1 MASSFDIIDINNLDK
16 INAIYDS
23 SLFPTT
29 DENGKLKTIRG
40 DQLFKVTTSAA
51 NFTKTNGFAGNYNL
65 KRINNLIFGVII
77 INTDASTT
85 ISAWTKTTLF
95 GAGTIPSNVR
105 PKNNV
110 SFVFAQQNGAG
121 QIYINTD
128 GSIQYTPWAALGKQ
142 SAAGGQFVYEASS
155 VHNN

>member
-1 MASSFDIIDINNLDK
+1 MAGSFDIVDI
-16 INAIYDS
+16 S
-23 SLFPTT
+23 SLDEISAIWDGSFFPTT
-29 DENGKLKTIRG
+29 NASGKLVAIQA

-65 KRINNLIFGVII
+65 KRINNMIFGTIV

-85 ISAWTKTTLF
+85 IGAWVKTTLF
-95 GAGTIPSNVR
+95 GAGTIPSNFR

-110 SFVFAQQNGAG
+110 SFIFAQQNGAG

-128 GSIQYTPWAALGKQ
+128 GSIQYTPWVALGKQ
-142 SAAGGQFVYEASS
+142 NASGGQFMYEASS
-155 VHNN
+155 VFNN

>member
-1 MASSFDIIDINNLDK
+1 MSNSFDIIDITNIDK

-40 DQLFKVTTSAA
+40 DQLFKVITSAA
-51 NFTKTNGFAGNYNL
+51 SFTKTNGFSGNYNL
-65 KRINNLIFGVII
+65 KRINNMIFGTIV

-85 ISAWTKTTLF
+85 ISAWAKTTLF
-95 GAGTIPSNVR
+95 DAGTIPSNFR
-105 PKNNV
+105 PKSNV
-110 SFVFAQQNGAG
+110 SFAFAQQNGGG

-128 GSIQYTPWAALGKQ
+128 GSIQYTPWVTLGKQ
-142 SAAGGQFVYEASS
+142 YAAGGQFMYEASS
-155 VHNN
+155 VFYQ